1 MKSAINITRL
11 VLLTLLTGP
20 LAATA
25 QQLSDPT
32 TNIPQTPVSNSGPVT
47 YPYLHDEPAD
57 RLYNAVT
64 TQAPYVPVKSWPPPA
79 EAYQQSKELVD
90 GLGRPLQTVLRK
102 AHATGADIVQPH
114 VYDELGREQ
123 YQYLPYTRQPF
134 LSDGIADHVAY
145 YNLSNFYNG
154 AGEPPYSRVETESSP
169 LNRVLRKSAPG
180 AGWVGA
186 GRGIRHEYRFN
197 EANEIR
203 LWTIGNAATDLP
215 VSNGFYNAGE
225 ISIVTTTDEDGKF
238 GIEYKDKEGRIVLKK
253 VYMYDNH
260 QPQTA
265 HNGYACTY
273 YVYDDMQ
280 RLRYMIPPMAVEQH
294 TESGNTWSI
303 SAAVADGLCY
313 SYLYDARGR
322 RVEKK
327 TPGKEVEYYI
337 YDKRDRLVLYQDGNL
352 RAKQNWTFHT
362 YDALDREL
370 SSGLMVGS
378 LGRGQT
384 ADYIDNNTT
393 WPNTD
398 LLYYLKTYDLYQVYP
413 PENLAGCILLRYT
426 YYDEYG
432 KLSGFNFDAGQFTG
446 QVPVG
451 DPKIVYPKIASTTK
465 GSVTGTMQKII
476 TSDNSVGD
484 WLTTVN
490 YYDDKGRLLQS
501 QAQNSKGGLDISS
514 NIYYFQGALWR
525 NILRHEQPNAKPV
538 AGATD
543 GAHTQ
548 IKLITTSDRNM
559 GSNGGTQLIQITQ
572 QIDGGIEYTLAGYSY
587 DHMGRLVT
595 KQTPA
600 GNTLQEYNV
609 RGFLNHI
616 DVANANN
623 DPDSTHLFEENL
635 YYDQG
640 FGNRLFNGNIAGI
653 TWRKAGN
660 NAPVEAYG
668 YSYDNLNRLSH
679 AEYRQ
684 KNTLNQWSHAAY
696 DYTASGIDYD
706 ANGNILHMNQR
717 GIDPPGI
724 NTPIDMDQLTYTYAP
739 ASNRLVKVQDAV
751 APSATMSL
759 PDFKDNA
766 NSAQEYSYDPNGNML
781 TDANKGIN
789 NPITYNYLNKPSFIV
804 LPQGEIGY
812 YSDASGVRIQ
822 KRLKT
827 YSTGMKDIYDYIGNF
842 VYKNDTLQY
851 ITNSEGRARP
861 VVNSTGQ
868 TKFVYD
874 YFVKDHL
881 GNVRSTVN
889 ATPIDEIYL
898 ARHEIALAGI
908 EQMVFDNIPA
918 VRDSKPG
925 SNDPEDRMAAK
936 LNGSDKKVGT
946 AIMLKTMPG
955 DRFIVKSDAF
965 YEGGFKP
972 NGDSGPE
979 AMVESLMSA
988 LLGGNTYAGVPIAEL
1003 PENVRI
1009 VKNALSNPSLIGQ
1022 LNKLSAND
1030 DPERPKAHLNVLFF
1044 DKKLQLVERG
1054 SSVTQV
1060 PSGGINGWNT
1070 FGPIPEFNGP
1080 PDIGVVSNGEGYVL
1094 VYVDNQSIGKDV
1106 WFDNIMIEHYTGKI
1120 LEEDH
1125 YYPHGLA
1132 VNIDRDLNHKDQP
1145 FKYNGKELE
1154 KHFGLEMYD
1163 YGARMQ
1169 DPQLGVWHA
1178 IDPMAEKFPY
1188 ESPFVYA
1195 GNNPVRNIDLG
1206 GNLKLTYDAAELRR
1220 LGVAQSDLNTFRT
1233 IVANV
1238 GNMLHD
1244 NPQALDVMSKTTGLS
1259 PGTILNDL
1267 KPGNGPDVNLT
1278 EYLPG
1283 ARGGKS
1289 GIVIDSKMVT
1299 YLSKVPV
1306 GSDEYNNQLL
1316 GLGTT
1321 LLHEY
1326 DHYGDQ
1332 TTNGGNTGNFNVST
1346 TTDAK
1351 GNTKTERKVAKDSKE
1366 AGTQYYKTSL
1376 TGERGHDVDVY
1387 GFGVNVTSRREN
1399 GKFDI
1404 TPAANNKYP
1413 TLNQTNVPQIP
1424 TEIPSNVKN
1433 NNISH
1438 TLGLD

>member
-32 TNIPQTPVSNSGPVT
+32 TNIPQTPISNSGTVT

-64 TQAPYVPVKSWPPPA
+64 TQAPYVPVKNWPPPA
-79 EAYQQSKELVD
+79 EAYQQSRELVD

-102 AHATGADIVQPH
+102 AHATGADIIQPH

-123 YQYLPYTRQPF
+123 YQYLPYIRQPF
-134 LSDGIADHVAY
+134 LSDGTADHVGY

-154 AGEPPYSRVETESSP
+154 TGEQPYSKTEYESSP
-169 LNRVLRKSAPG
+169 LNRVLKQLPPG

-186 GRGIRHEYRFN
+186 GRGTRLEYRFN
-197 EANEIR
+197 EASEIR
-203 LWTIGNAATDLP
+203 LWTIGNGATDLP
-215 VSNGFYNAGE
+215 VSNSYYNAGE

-238 GIEYKDKEGRIVLKK
+238 GMEYKDKEGRIVLKK
-253 VYMYDNH
+253 VYIYDNH

-273 YVYDDMQ
+273 YVYDEMQ
-280 RLRYMIPPMAVEQH
+280 RLRYVIPPLAVEQH

-322 RVEKK
+322 MVEKK
-327 TPGKEVEYYI
+327 IPGKEVEYYI
-337 YDKRDRLVLYQDGNL
+337 YDKRNRPVFYQDGKL
-352 RAKQNWTFHT
+352 RARQQWTFHT

-370 SSGLMVGS
+370 SSGIANGS
-378 LGRGQT
+378 HGRERT
-384 ADYIDNNTT
+384 AEYIDDNST

-398 LLYYLKTYDLYQVYP
+398 LLYYLKTYDLWQVYP
-413 PENLAGCILLRYT
+413 PENLAGCILLSYT
-426 YYDEYG
+426 YYDDYDQ
-432 KLSGFNFDAGQFTG
+432 LPGFNFDPAQFTG

-451 DPKIVYPKIASTTK
+451 SPKIVYPKIGSSSK
-465 GSVTGTMQKII
+465 GAITGIKQRII
-476 TSDNSVGD
+476 QPDNSVGD

-559 GSNGGTQLIQITQ
+559 GSSGGTQVIQITQ

-640 FGNRLFNGNIAGI
+640 FANRLFNGNIAGI

-751 APSATMSL
+751 APSATVSL

-766 NSAQEYSYDPNGNML
+766 NSSQEYSYDPNGNML
-781 TDANKGIN
+781 TDANKGIAS
-789 NPITYNYLNKPSFIV
+789 PITYTDQNKPAFIA
-804 LPQGEIGY
+804 LPQGEISNVY
-812 YSDASGVRIQ
+812 DAAGNRLKKQ
-822 KRLKT
+822 LKT
-827 YSTGMKDIYDYIGNF
+827 YSTGVKDMYDYIGNF

-851 ITNSEGRARP
+851 ILNAEGRARP
-861 VVNSTGQ
+861 VTNSSGE

-874 YFVKDHL
+874 YFVKDPL

-908 EQMVFDNIPA
+908 EQLVFDNIPT

-936 LNGSDKKVGT
+936 LNGSDKRVGT
-946 AIMLKTMPG
+946 AIVLKTMPG

-965 YEGGFKP
+965 YEGDFV
-972 NGDSGPE
+972 SGGESEPE
-979 AMVESLMSA
+979 ALVESLMNA

-1009 VKNALSNPSLIGQ
+1009 VKNALTNPSLIGQ
-1022 LNKLSAND
+1022 LKNLSAND

-1044 DKKLQLVERG
+1044 DNKLQLMDKS

-1060 PSGGINGWNT
+1060 PSGSINGWNT

-1106 WFDNIMIEHYTGKI
+1106 WFDNIMIEHYTGKV

-1125 YYPHGLA
+1125 YYPFGLTI
-1132 VNIDRDLNHKDQP
+1132 NIDRDGNHKAQP
-1145 FKYNGKELE
+1145 YKYNGKELE
-1154 KHFGLEMYD
+1154 KHFGLELYD
-1163 YGARMQ
+1163 YGARPY
-1169 DPQLGVWHA
+1169 DPQIGRWLS
-1178 IDPMAEKFPY
+1178 IDPLAESMRRYSPY
-1188 ESPFVYA
+1188 NYA
-1195 GNNPVRNIDLG
+1195 FNNPVRFIDPDG
-1206 GNLKLTYDAAELRR
+1206 
-1220 LGVAQSDLNTFRT
+1220 
-1233 IVANV
+1233 
-1238 GNMLHD
+1238 ML
-1244 NPQALDVMSKTTGLS
+1244 A
-1259 PGTILNDL
+1259 
-1267 KPGNGPDVNLT
+1267 T
-1278 EYLPG
+1278 EYF
-1283 ARGGKS
+1283 
-1289 GIVIDSKMVT
+1289 
-1299 YLSKVPV
+1299 
-1306 GSDEYNNQLL
+1306 N
-1316 GLGTT
+1316 
-1321 LLHEY
+1321 
-1326 DHYGDQ
+1326 
-1332 TTNGGNTGNFNVST
+1332 NTG
-1346 TTDAK
+1346 K
-1351 GNTKTERKVAKDSKE
+1351 K
-1366 AGTQYYKTSL
+1366 L
-1376 TGERGHDVDVY
+1376 GED
-1387 GFGVNVTSRREN
+1387 EN
-1399 GKFDI
+1399 GKDGNVHIVTDDKEIDMI
-1404 TPAANNKYP
+1404 TDNNSSKASTKSDLVRSGVKTTKTVLKESLDVLDRTNKNGGTAEEISMVKADGTIIRGASGERQTKPDGTIISRSKLPAIIDDENNVGIHSHETHIEVPGPGKYENVSLATEP
-1413 TLNQTNVPQIP
+1413 GTDDPILFRAQKINIIVGNLEAPFQRTNGSTGAKEDVMPKQGAVFY
-1424 TEIPSNVKN
+1424 SNVGTQLLIMEK
-1433 NNISH
+1433 SA
-1438 TLGLD
+1438 LKKMVK